1 MSSIGEVK
9 RITDDSPKF
18 REVLFARGYLFTDA
32 EIDGNAFPFYGEW
45 RTEKICGYSL
55 LVHPKAKYYAL
66 QTEDSSLVL
75 IGHAYNPF
83 DGLYDENEILRKY
96 ADSEDKIGYFN
107 QWTGVFTLIV
117 VKADDIEVWGD
128 CAGMQCTYYGTIEK
142 HFYLSSH
149 AQLIGDLCNLT
160 QSAYVRKLTQYRFWQ
175 MYGLFLLG
183 DISQFD
189 DVFRLVPNHVLNVAV
204 PKFSCKLTRFY
215 PNCDISVVKNE
226 WEYDETIVEIGRL
239 LHKNM
244 ELIANKWDKPAISMT
259 GGMDSKTTVACAN
272 GLYDKF
278 DFYSYISMYGDRP
291 DAEAAEKIAAAI
303 GVTHHTYTISEND
316 GDFEDVSAMRAV
328 MEHNL
333 GDIGAVN
340 ANDVR
345 KRLFFLNTPD
355 FDVEVKSWVSE
366 IGRANYYKKFGLK
379 KMPTQLSPR
388 QMTSMYK
395 FFTYN
400 RTDANATDKIFRQ
413 YIEKTAFHSIYNL
426 DSSDMY
432 LWEFRYG
439 GLGGLTIT
447 SEHRVSYDITIP
459 YNNRLLIEL
468 FLRLPLEKRIEDI
481 PHFDVIR
488 KMNPAIDQLG
498 ITITNYNETKKRMY
512 CERVYYLVNN
522 ALPF

>member
-1 MSSIGEVK
+1 
-9 RITDDSPKF
+9 
-18 REVLFARGYLFTDA
+18 
-32 EIDGNAFPFYGEW
+32 
-45 RTEKICGYSL
+45 
-55 LVHPKAKYYAL
+55 
-66 QTEDSSLVL
+66 
-75 IGHAYNPF
+75 
-83 DGLYDENEILRKY
+83 
-96 ADSEDKIGYFN
+96 
-107 QWTGVFTLIV
+107 
-117 VKADDIEVWGD
+117 
-128 CAGMQCTYYGTIEK
+128 
-142 HFYLSSH
+142 
-149 AQLIGDLCNLT
+149 
-160 QSAYVRKLTQYRFWQ
+160 
-175 MYGLFLLG
+175 
-183 DISQFD
+183 
-189 DVFRLVPNHVLNVAV
+189 
-204 PKFSCKLTRFY
+204 
-215 PNCDISVVKNE
+215 
-226 WEYDETIVEIGRL
+226 
-239 LHKNM
+239 
-244 ELIANKWDKPAISMT
+244 MT

-278 DFYSYISMYGDRP
+278 GFYSYISMYGDRP

-316 GDFEDVSAMRAV
+316 SDFEDVPAMRAV

-379 KMPTQLSPR
+379 KMPMQLSPR

-400 RTDANATDKIFRQ
+400 RADAHATDKVFRQ

-439 GLGGLTIT
+439 GWGGLTIT

-459 YNNRLLIEL
+459 YNNRLLMEL

-512 CERVYYLVNN
+512 CERAYYLVNN